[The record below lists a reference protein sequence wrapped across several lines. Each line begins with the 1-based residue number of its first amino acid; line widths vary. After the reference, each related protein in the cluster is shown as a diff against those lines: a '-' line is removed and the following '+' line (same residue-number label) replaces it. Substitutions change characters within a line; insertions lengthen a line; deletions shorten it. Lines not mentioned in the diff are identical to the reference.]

1 MMQRSDPPL
10 KLVLPSCEVLLF
22 PVTKRVGKIRH
33 TAQLLAGKHGEDADL
48 YWKQVTASMRRSLDR
63 IGMQPN
69 TVQEELRGFHFAVQ
83 AEMTRQS
90 LQNRGGAA

>member
-1 MMQRSDPPL
+1 MQREDQLLTFPRPP
-10 KLVLPSCEVLLF
+10 CQVLLF
-22 PVTKRVGKIRH
+22 PVTKRIGKIRH

-63 IGMQPN
+63 IGMHPDL
-69 TVQEELRGFHFAVQ
+69 VQDELRSFHDAVQ
-83 AEMTRQS
+83 SEMARQS